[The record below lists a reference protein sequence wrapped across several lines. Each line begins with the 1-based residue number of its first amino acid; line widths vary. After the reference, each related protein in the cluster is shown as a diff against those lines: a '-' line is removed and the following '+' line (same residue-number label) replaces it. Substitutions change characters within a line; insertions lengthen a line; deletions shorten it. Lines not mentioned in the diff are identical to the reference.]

1 MKALRV
7 LNTEYL
13 QDIIT
18 IPEYEYPQ
26 NIQGVR

>member
-13 QDIIT
+13 QDIIMS
-18 IPEYEYPQ
+18 PEYEYPQ